1 MIGSKQREK
10 ITFNREFLFRNFHAE
25 KSRHGTDKKK
35 RQDQRETCLLMVM
48 SNFVYR

>member
-1 MIGSKQREK
+1 MIGSKQRGK

-35 RQDQRETCLLMVM
+35 GKIKERCA
-48 SNFVYR
+48 Y